1 MIGRGEIEDARR
13 LLTGVARPTPP
24 FLSGS
29 LSDLAGRE
37 IWLKPEHR
45 QRTGSF
51 KVRGAYNLIARLP
64 PDTAGVVAA
73 SAGNHAQGVAFA
85 AARRGLAALIVMPEA
100 APLPKIAATQG
111 YGAEVELYGE
121 SVEDAIERAE
131 QRAAETGAVFVPP
144 FDHPEV
150 VAGQGTIGLEL
161 AEECPTAEVVV
172 VPTGGGGLL
181 AGVATALART
191 RPSVRV
197 VGVQAEGAAAIP
209 LSLVARRPVRL
220 ERLATMADGIAVRSP
235 SELTLSHIQA
245 YVDEVVT
252 VSEEEI
258 SRALVLL
265 LERTKAVVE
274 PSGAV
279 GVAAL
284 LAGRIRGR
292 GPAVAV
298 LSGGNIDPLLL
309 MKVIDHGLSSAGRYL
324 LARIVLSDRP
334 GALAALTTALANLR
348 LNVLSVEHHRAGVA
362 LGVDEV
368 EVLLTLET
376 RGPDHASA
384 VLAQLKAAGFHVER
398 AA

>member
-1 MIGRGEIEDARR
+1 
-13 LLTGVARPTPP
+13 
-24 FLSGS
+24 
-29 LSDLAGRE
+29 
-37 IWLKPEHR
+37 
-45 QRTGSF
+45 
-51 KVRGAYNLIARLP
+51 
-64 PDTAGVVAA
+64 
-73 SAGNHAQGVAFA
+73 
-85 AARRGLAALIVMPEA
+85 
-100 APLPKIAATQG
+100 
-111 YGAEVELYGE
+111 
-121 SVEDAIERAE
+121 
-131 QRAAETGAVFVPP
+131 
-144 FDHPEV
+144 
-150 VAGQGTIGLEL
+150 
-161 AEECPTAEVVV
+161 
-172 VPTGGGGLL
+172 
-181 AGVATALART
+181 VATALART